1 MMTLPG
7 LYGHHYLKG
16 VYQQAG
22 GVSKG
27 TNRATLSGFLF
38 IFPLAIMDALVL
50 DIFGLLYC

>member
-1 MMTLPG
+1 MVKLSG

-27 TNRATLSGFLF
+27 TNRATLYGFLF
-38 IFPLAIMDALVL
+38 KFPLAIMDALVL
-50 DIFGLLYC
+50 DIFSLLYC